1 MSMPAQLQGPE
12 IQTPQP
18 AEVGPPKIALVPPP
32 APGKK
37 PKKKRSL
44 PFRIFRVF
52 AIILA
57 IPIVLI
63 GLAIGWIHTSWGQN
77 WLRHTIEK
85 RLGAKVKGTLE
96 VGELE
101 FALFGD
107 VHLGKVKITDQNGVE
122 ALALGSLDASL
133 SWGDLVKGKII
144 VDSLA
149 VDGVKVHV
157 VKTADGGSNF
167 RGLIDYKPSDKDLH
181 FRKITVRDVDVEV
194 DQPDGTKIA
203 IVDAELAGTA
213 TINSVRRNFDV
224 ALEPISLGVSLEKPG
239 GALKLG
245 VKSLTTGARV
255 KLEAGAGK
263 ITLLPLNASISL
275 VRAGVEGEKTFD
287 VGLGE
292 TTVDIG
298 NGNLDVSLGK
308 LVAGA
313 LELGSI
319 KIDGAL
325 AAEGGLS
332 GPQKADVVGVHV
344 FASKVNEL
352 LGKELLKSDLDVDVH
367 VSGPPD
373 RIDLDAKIKTQ
384 GGNIDLKGAVG
395 IADPTKPTYDLAVD
409 LDGVEAVKLVSTAI
423 KVPDVGV
430 SHVSVKV
437 KGEGKELDKIDARA
451 DVKITGVA
459 ANLPLKDADGNPNG
473 KTAAVKIDDVT
484 LAANFKEGKLEIHS
498 LDVKAFEQQVHVSGS
513 FIVPKKHVEA
523 KVEIEGDPGQA
534 IELLKAAGLPVTANI
549 KPGFITLKRGDL
561 VLDVKGDLD
570 GDLVVSI
577 HLKKLAL
584 FNGTID
590 LDATVRLHALPVP
603 ADLAPGAPKPPK
615 YGLESIDSFN
625 ADVTLAGI
633 SVDQVLAMRG
643 KSLPGLTAWVGGK
656 IHAEGTLKDPKAELG
671 LSLGAKRTD
680 DAFRW
685 SNGGSGGETLN
696 VWIGGNVEKTRA
708 ILAVRGKRALN
719 DLLSIDAFVPLT
731 LEGGPTGTD
740 PKGPDWYAPF
750 SVKAKIPETLF
761 TDLIALVPPKLL
773 EGKLDK
779 VKPLLPGATVA
790 LDVEVKGSL
799 MHPKG
804 DFAVAVD
811 LPAKKHR
818 AKIDGKIERDDS
830 TGATVVAANTNVWL
844 DTDKP
849 ALATLDAHARFTSS
863 PLVPTSITGYR
874 ALSWDAKLDVP
885 ETKLAGL
892 PLSPKVQLMG
902 GTIGLTADLKGNT
915 TDVLGS
921 LRVHAKD
928 VKPTGAGPVD
938 ANVSVDITNEKVAL
952 DVGVDLGAVDGP
964 KSPLLFVKGTVGL
977 GGKNLIP
984 TVKTLGALP
993 ASSPGLPSL
1002 DLALDIP
1009 NRPVGSLGA
1018 LRPNLAKI
1026 PGNLSGH
1033 IAVTGN
1039 VKEPIAKG
1047 GLLVDGFTSVSGDA
1061 GRIAIDL
1068 DANKEDLKAE
1078 IGIGTGT
1085 VPPVKI
1091 EAHAKRGDIAAIS
1104 SGGGMPIAASARA
1117 NKVDL
1122 RTLLPNFA
1130 LDKVKGL
1137 GVKGEL
1143 NWNMDFVATVAK
1155 VDGKTTLVG
1164 PALGGELSIKNGE
1177 IDLPNTKR
1185 TYENVTIELRAGD
1198 DGLKIDKIAAVE
1210 NDLEIKH
1217 RWIDISG
1224 EVFWTDPLHIQS
1236 ASLDIRAEKWLLFGT
1251 KAIGLPDAP
1260 RGSLSIDAKATS
1272 TLDQPIKVV
1281 GVDVKKLEVLFPDR
1295 YERSHQ
1301 QEDAH
1306 VGDVL
1311 VLGDTGAD
1319 GKPIEIGKLPV
1330 PASVIERLK
1339 KDQEAKVAQAEP
1351 PLPTLPGVAQEGAVV
1366 EPVAAAPAPAATGA
1380 DITITIQPGARLF
1393 QAPIDVS
1400 PHGSLTIQLRGGAR
1414 KIRGQLVVDSGQLAL
1429 GGTQH
1434 PLIGGSLTFDD
1445 TNPSGFMD
1453 ISFGKKARPSALRD
1467 ISMDSDGDEV
1477 VVHMFGPISDRRT
1490 VLQGAGS
1497 PGALYDLLSMHNQGR
1512 QRFTTEPDMPM
1523 SNTVQYPTHDGLLVL
1538 SFISTN
1544 LPHLLFLDK
1553 VQSWSDPY
1561 DGYGDYGQIDHYEA
1575 QRVTSNGKVRVLAT
1589 RRPEATGQS
1598 DHELELDYLFTNNE
1612 QTIFGIGALAG
1623 SRGGGGADIFVEWNS
1638 KD

>member
-12 IQTPQP
+12 IETP
-18 AEVGPPKIALVPPP
+18 APPKVALVPPTEP
-32 APGKK
+32 GKGAGKK

-57 IPIVLI
+57 IPIVLV
-63 GLAIGWIHTSWGQN
+63 GLGIGWIHTSWGQN
-77 WLRHTIEK
+77 WLRHRIEK
-85 RLGAKVKGTLE
+85 GIAAKINGSIE
-96 VGELE
+96 VGELD

-107 VHLGKVKITDQNGVE
+107 IHIGKIKIKDASGEEAIGLG
-122 ALALGSLDASL
+122 ALDASL
-133 SWGDLVKGKII
+133 SWGDLLKGKII
-144 VDSLA
+144 VKSLGIQS
-149 VDGVKVHV
+149 VHLHLVKN
-157 VKTADGGSNF
+157 ADGSSNLKEIF
-167 RGLIDYKPSDKDLH
+167 REKLYTPSDKDIQIQ
-181 FRKITVRDVDVEV
+181 KITVRDVDVEI

-203 IVDAELAGTA
+203 IVDAELSGTA
-213 TINSVRRNFDV
+213 TINSVRKNFDV
-224 ALEPISLGVSLEKPG
+224 TLDPITLGVSLEKPG

-245 VKSLTTGARV
+245 VKSLTTGAGV
-255 KLEAGAGK
+255 KLQGGAGQ
-263 ITLLPLNASISL
+263 ITLHPLNASISL

-287 VGLGE
+287 VALGE

-325 AAEGGLS
+325 AAEGGLAGS
-332 GPQKADVVGVHV
+332 QKADVVGVHV
-344 FASKVNEL
+344 NAAKVNEL
-352 LGKELLKSDLDVDVH
+352 LGKELLKSDLDLDVH

-384 GGNIDLKGAVG
+384 GGNIDLKGAIG
-395 IADPTKPTYDLAVD
+395 IADPTKPSYDLALD

-451 DVKITGVA
+451 DVKITGVT

-473 KTAAVKIDDVT
+473 KTAAVKVDDVT
-484 LAANFKEGKLEIHS
+484 LAANFKEGKLDIHS
-498 LDVKAFEQQVHVSGS
+498 LDVKAFEQQIHVSGS
-513 FIVPKKHVEA
+513 FIVPKKHVDA
-523 KVEIEGDPGQA
+523 KIEIEGDPGRA
-534 IELLKAAGLPVTANI
+534 IELLKAAGLPLTANI

-561 VLDVKGDLD
+561 VLDVSGDLD

-603 ADLAPGAPKPPK
+603 TDLPPGAPKPPK
-615 YGLESIDSFN
+615 YGIDSIDSFT
-625 ADVTLAGI
+625 ADVALAGI
-633 SVDQVLAMRG
+633 SVDQILAMRG
-643 KSLPGLTAWVGGK
+643 KTLPGLTAWVGGK
-656 IHAEGTLKDPKAELG
+656 IHAEGTLKDPKVQLG

-685 SNGGSGGETLN
+685 SNAGSEGETLN

-719 DLLSIDAFVPLT
+719 DLLSIDAYVPLS
-731 LEGGPTGTD
+731 LEGGPTGKD
-740 PKGPDWYAPF
+740 PRGPDWEAPF
-750 SVKAKIPETLF
+750 SIKAKIPQTLF
-761 TDLIALVPPKLL
+761 TDLIALAPPKLL

-779 VKPLLPGATVA
+779 VKPMLPGATVA
-790 LDVEVKGSL
+790 LDVDVKGSM

-804 DFAVAVD
+804 EFALAVD
-811 LPAKKHR
+811 LPTKKHR
-818 AKIDGKIERDDS
+818 AKIDGKIERDDA
-830 TGATVVAANTNVWL
+830 TGATVVAASTNVWL
-844 DTDKP
+844 DTDQP

-863 PLVPTSITGYR
+863 PLVPTSITGGR

-885 ETKLAGL
+885 DTKLAGL

-902 GTIGLTADLKGNT
+902 GTVGLTADLKGTT

-921 LRVHAKD
+921 LRVRAKD
-928 VKPTGAGPVD
+928 VKPTGNGPID
-938 ANVSVDITNEKVAL
+938 ANVSVDIGEEKIAL

-964 KSPLLFVKGTVGL
+964 KSPLLFLKGNVGL
-977 GGKNLIP
+977 AGKNLIP

-993 ASSPGLPSL
+993 ASSPSLPSL
-1002 DLALDIP
+1002 DLVLDIP
-1009 NRPVGSLGA
+1009 NRPLGSLGA
-1018 LRPNLAKI
+1018 LRPNLSKI

-1047 GLLVDGFTSVSGDA
+1047 GLLVDGFTTVSGDA

-1068 DANKEDLKAE
+1068 DANKDDLKAE

-1104 SGGGMPIAASARA
+1104 NGGGMPIAASARA
-1117 NKVDL
+1117 DKVDL

-1130 LDKVKGL
+1130 MDKVKGL
-1137 GVKGEL
+1137 GVKGDL
-1143 NWNMDFVATVAK
+1143 DWNMDFVATVAK

-1177 IDLPNTKR
+1177 VDLPNTKR
-1185 TYENVTIELRAGD
+1185 TYENVTIEIRAGQ
-1198 DGLKIDKIAAVE
+1198 DGLKIDKIAAIE
-1210 NDLEIKH
+1210 NDLEVKH

-1251 KAIGLPDAP
+1251 KAIGLADAP

-1272 TLDQPIKVV
+1272 TLDKPIKVV
-1281 GVDVKKLEVLFPDR
+1281 GLDVKKLEVLFPDR
-1295 YERSHQ
+1295 YERAHQ

-1311 VLGDTGAD
+1311 VLGDNGAD
-1319 GKPIEIGKLPV
+1319 GRPIELGKLPV
-1330 PASVIERLK
+1330 GASVLERLK
-1339 KDQEAKVAQAEP
+1339 KDQEAKVAQAEV
-1351 PLPTLPGVAQEGAVV
+1351 PLPTLPEVAQEGAVV
-1366 EPVAAAPAPAATGA
+1366 SPPPSATGA

-1400 PHGSLTIQLRGGAR
+1400 PSGSLNIELRGGAR
-1414 KIRGQLVVDSGQLAL
+1414 KIRGQLVINSGSLAL

-1445 TNPSGFMD
+1445 TNPAGFMD
-1453 ISFGKKARPSALRD
+1453 VSFGKKARPSALRD
-1467 ISMDSDGDEV
+1467 IAVESDGDQV
-1477 VVHMFGPISDRRT
+1477 VIHMFGPVSDRRT

-1512 QRFTTEPDMPM
+1512 SRFTTEPDMPM

-1561 DGYGDYGQIDHYEA
+1561 DGYGSYGQIDHYEA

-1598 DHELELDYLFTNNE
+1598 DHELELDYLFTNND
-1612 QTIFGIGALAG
+1612 QTIFGVGAVAG
-1623 SRGGGGADIFVEWNS
+1623 SRGGGGADIFVEWSS